1 MIQTKA
7 LLLMLVFFYV
17 GDIHGAEIQRKNVD
31 VITYLPF
38 RHGAPLDWEDVR
50 LPTREGVYQRLLIAR
65 GANAGNKAVILFMGG
80 KGRNLTKR
88 RRGRLKTNRNFLVRS
103 APLFARAGFVAAM
116 AGLPSDRD
124 KREGMIDDFRG
135 SQEHHADIRA
145 AVDFLVSE
153 GARDV
158 FLIGTSRGSMSVAYL
173 ASVMKHL
180 RVKGYVLTATPER
193 TLFYINKIKHPVL
206 MVHNIDDECKRSS
219 YQGAQSVYY
228 TLGNIPK
235 KKFIALSRGSP
246 PKSKPCR
253 AMSAHGFLGIER
265 KAVNAIVDW
274 MKGF

>member
-1 MIQTKA
+1 
-7 LLLMLVFFYV
+7 MLVFFYV

-31 VITYLPF
+31 VITYRPF

-50 LPTREGVYQRLLIAR
+50 LPTREGVHQRLLIAR

-116 AGLPSDRD
+116 AGLPSDINN
-124 KREGMIDDFRG
+124 REGMSDDFRG

-158 FLIGTSRGSMSVAYL
+158 FPDRHEQGFNVGCLPGLCDEAPKSQR
-173 ASVMKHL
+173 L
-180 RVKGYVLTATPER
+180 RSDRHARK
-193 TLFYINKIKHPVL
+193 NPVL
-206 MVHNIDDECKRSS
+206 HKQN
-219 YQGAQSVYY
+219 QA
-228 TLGNIPK
+228 
-235 KKFIALSRGSP
+235 SRPDGSQH
-246 PKSKPCR
+246 R
-253 AMSAHGFLGIER
+253 R
-265 KAVNAIVDW
+265 
-274 MKGF
+274 